1 MQSLTMRC
9 LSVLHRAVP
18 GCSISSVISPFMRPL
33 HMMPIISREV
43 IRKPMLQPAPTLVVQ
58 SCGMKQKG
66 KLSLRCDDCYYVMR
80 KGRLYVMCKTKP
92 RHKQMAMQKKEKNTW
107 ILTHATQSPNR
118 PW

>member
-1 MQSLTMRC
+1 MVHLFG
-9 LSVLHRAVP
+9 LFRAIAYYKTFCKQIFETKTVTFFFS
-18 GCSISSVISPFMRPL
+18 C
-33 HMMPIISREV
+33 
-43 IRKPMLQPAPTLVVQ
+43 QPAPTLVVQ

-66 KLSLRCDDCYYVMR
+66 KLTLRCDDCYFVMR